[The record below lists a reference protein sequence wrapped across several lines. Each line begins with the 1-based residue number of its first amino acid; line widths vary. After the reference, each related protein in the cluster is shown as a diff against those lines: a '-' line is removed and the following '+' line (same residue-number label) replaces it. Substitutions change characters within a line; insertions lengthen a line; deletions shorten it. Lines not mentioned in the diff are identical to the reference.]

1 MQRVKNEVMINDGLI
16 QGTKVIG
23 HALHLMIV
31 VANAEVSLLEGAE
44 PDVEL

>member
-1 MQRVKNEVMINDGLI
+1 MIGDGLS

-23 HALHLMIV
+23 HALHLAIV
-31 VANAEVSLLEGAE
+31 VANIEVSLLEGTE